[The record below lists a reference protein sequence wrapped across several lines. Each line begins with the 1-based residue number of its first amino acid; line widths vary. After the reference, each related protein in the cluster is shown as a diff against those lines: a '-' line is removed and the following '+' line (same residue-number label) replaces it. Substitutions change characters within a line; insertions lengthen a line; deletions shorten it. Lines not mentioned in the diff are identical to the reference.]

1 MQPLYAKSLLA
12 LLCATAFVAGAAAP
26 SWALD
31 DPRTNDRFAR
41 QALPAHLLP
50 QGPVLVPT
58 SDLFRG
64 SAALR
69 PLPTT
74 GFVGLG
80 ERLLR
85 LPLRPVVL
93 GETPRTPT
101 DAEQSVGVVLRF
113 PLSL

>member
-1 MQPLYAKSLLA
+1 MRIVA
-12 LLCATAFVAGAAAP
+12 ATRPTRHTRFGRTHCPNSAAT
-26 SWALD
+26 ALD

-85 LPLRPVVL
+85 LPPRPVVL

>member
-1 MQPLYAKSLLA
+1 MQPVRSNPLLA
-12 LLCATAFVAGAAAP
+12 LLFAVALVAGAAAP

-50 QGPVLVPT
+50 QIPALVPT
-58 SDLFRG
+58 SGAFWG
-64 SAALR
+64 SGALQA
-69 PLPTT
+69 LPTA
-74 GFVGLG
+74 GFVGIS

-85 LPLRPVVL
+85 LPLRPVIL

-101 DAEQSVGVVLRF
+101 DAEQSVGVVFRF